1 MESSD
6 VILALSAL
14 AQQTRLDTF
23 RLLVTREPAGVPAGE
38 LARLIDV
45 PQYTMSAHLSILSRA
60 GLIAGERHSRSIL
73 YRARLDRLR
82 ELMLFLVKDCC
93 GGRSELCAPLIE
105 AMTPCCLPAES
116 AHD

>member
-23 RLLVTREPAGVPAGE
+23 RLLVTREPTGVPAGE

-45 PQYTMSAHLSILSRA
+45 PQNTMSAHLSILSRA

-93 GGRSELCAPLIE
+93 GGRSELCAAVIADL
-105 AMTPCCLPAES
+105 TPCCLSAES
-116 AHD
+116 AHG